1 MIQLQS
7 QEQESHVQS
16 LGDEIESLARQ
27 LEDVK
32 WEREEVRR
40 KHAEEMRA
48 LNEGMAG
55 MQVSVEGRPA
65 PPRGLIQ
72 STPLAL
78 QLSIDN
84 LTSERDNAKRAVVLL
99 EQGNDDLEREHRNA
113 HSSYLDIESKYN
125 RLVEEKVLLEEELR
139 MKTTLVDEVQRLKDV
154 VRGES

>member
-1 MIQLQS
+1 M
-7 QEQESHVQS
+7 
-16 LGDEIESLARQ
+16 
-27 LEDVK
+27 
-32 WEREEVRR
+32 
-40 KHAEEMRA
+40 
-48 LNEGMAG
+48 
-55 MQVSVEGRPA
+55 
-65 PPRGLIQ
+65 
-72 STPLAL
+72 